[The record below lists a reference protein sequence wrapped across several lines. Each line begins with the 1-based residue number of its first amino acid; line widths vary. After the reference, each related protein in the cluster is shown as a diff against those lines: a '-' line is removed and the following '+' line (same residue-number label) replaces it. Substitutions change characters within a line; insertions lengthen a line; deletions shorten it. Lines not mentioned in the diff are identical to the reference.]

1 MRATSAASK
10 YGSPHCSQTHL
21 FRRQDCTDELLR
33 GLLAELAADAI
44 RDALK
49 QAGVAIEDLPQGV
62 RWKLVD

>member
-1 MRATSAASK
+1 
-10 YGSPHCSQTHL
+10 
-21 FRRQDCTDELLR
+21 
-33 GLLAELAADAI
+33 LLAELAADAI